1 MYELGTIIIPFYKET
16 EVQIGL
22 RHRCK
27 VPQLVISRAQTQK
40 PSYLLVRAYIV
51 PTPNDSS
58 SRSIQN
64 TGILIMMK
72 AI

>member
-58 SRSIQN
+58 RSIQN